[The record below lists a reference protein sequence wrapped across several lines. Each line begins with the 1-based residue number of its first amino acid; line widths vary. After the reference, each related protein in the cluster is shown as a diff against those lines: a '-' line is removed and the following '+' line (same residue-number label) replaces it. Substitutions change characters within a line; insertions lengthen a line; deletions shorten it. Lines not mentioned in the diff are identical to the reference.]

1 LTHLHRHAVSLV
13 AALLLSLWA
22 PQLYAQVRIAV
33 VDLQRAISETED
45 GRRAKARLKRLMKQR
60 QTSLDDAQNQVKALK
75 EEYDRQQKVWR
86 PEVKAQKEAELQK
99 AFVELQQK
107 YGWEAFE
114 KLFAEYRALPDSER
128 PKTDLEK
135 RRQWCERLSRI
146 VGKDLTEDFSF
157 MLGD

>member
-1 LTHLHRHAVSLV
+1 MEVTVNFFT
-13 AALLLSLWA
+13 
-22 PQLYAQVRIAV
+22 LYNMERICGKKPM
-33 VDLQRAISETED
+33 ETD
-45 GRRAKARLKRLMKQR
+45 KMRDP
-60 QTSLDDAQNQVKALK
+60 S
-75 EEYDRQQKVWR
+75 VWR
-86 PEVKAQKEAELQK
+86 NVARWKAAGRPFGEWKSDPWLGLAF
-99 AFVELQQK
+99 FVELQQK